1 MRMHRRLVLASV
13 TAALAAATLAA
24 TPASADAQRVVVR
37 RGQPPRQPARTVVV
51 RRDQDRWSRSGPSR
65 ALTLS
70 VGALRY
76 RDAADDN
83 HPMAALRAEWR
94 LRHWLRSELGMSY
107 ALANLEVAPEGAET
121 AEEIDASLLTATVGL
136 NAELP
141 IPVVRPYVGAAVGLG
156 ARFDGDGETYDGDSF
171 VRPLVAFPVGVRLA
185 VSPRLGLRAEARF
198 RFDEQQDGRSMTN
211 VEQTIGV
218 SFGF

>member
-1 MRMHRRLVLASV
+1 MPRRLVLAAAAV
-13 TAALAAATLAA
+13 ALAAASLAA
-24 TPASADAQRVVVR
+24 TPVAAEAQRVVVR
-37 RGQPPRQPARTVVV
+37 RGQPPRQPPRTVVV
-51 RRDQDRWSRSGPSR
+51 RRAQDRWDRGASRS
-65 ALTLS
+65 LTLS

-94 LRHWLRSELGMSY
+94 LRSWLRSELGMSY
-107 ALANLEVAPEGAET
+107 ALANLDVLPAGSAT

-136 NAELP
+136 NAEAP
-141 IPVVRPYVGAAVGLG
+141 IPFVRPYVGAAVGLG
-156 ARFDGDGETYDGDSF
+156 ARFDGDGETYEGDSF
-171 VRPLVAFPVGVRLA
+171 VRPVVAFPVGVRIP

-198 RFDEQQDGRSMTN
+198 RFDEQPDGRSMTN

>member
-1 MRMHRRLVLASV
+1 MHRRLVLASV

-24 TPASADAQRVVVR
+24 TPDLAEAQRVVVR
-37 RGQPPRQPARTVVV
+37 RGQQPRQPARSVVV
-51 RRDQDRWSRSGPSR
+51 RRDQDRWGRGPAR

-76 RDAADDN
+76 RDATDDN

-94 LRHWLRSELGMSY
+94 LRSWLRSELGMSY
-107 ALANLEVAPEGAET
+107 ALASLDVTPEGAAT
-121 AEEIDASLLTATVGL
+121 AEEIDAHLLAATVGL

-141 IPVVRPYVGAAVGLG
+141 IPIVRPYVGAAVGLG
-156 ARFDGDGETYDGDSF
+156 ARFDGDGETYEGDSF
-171 VRPLVAFPVGVRLA
+171 VRPLVAFPVGVRIA

-198 RFDEQQDGRSMTN
+198 RFDEQPDGRSMTN
-211 VEQTIGV
+211 VEQTVGV

>member
-1 MRMHRRLVLASV
+1 MRRRFVLATV
-13 TAALAAATLAA
+13 TAALAATTLAA
-24 TPASADAQRVVVR
+24 TPDAAEAQRVVVR
-37 RGQPPRQPARTVVV
+37 RGQQPRQPARSVVV
-51 RRDQDRWSRSGPSR
+51 RRDSDRMASRS
-65 ALTLS
+65 LTLS

-107 ALANLEVAPEGAET
+107 ALANLDVASDGAEAT
-121 AEEIDASLLTATVGL
+121 EEIDASLLTATLGL

-156 ARFDGDGETYDGDSF
+156 ARFDGDGDTYEGDTF
-171 VRPLVAFPVGVRLA
+171 VRPVFAVPVGIRIP
-185 VSPRLGLRAEARF
+185 VSSRLGLRAEARF
-198 RFDEQQDGRSMTN
+198 RFDEQRDGRSMTN
-211 VEQTIGV
+211 VEQTVGV

>member
-1 MRMHRRLVLASV
+1 MRRRFVLVSAA
-13 TAALAAATLAA
+13 AALAATTLAA
-24 TPASADAQRVVVR
+24 TPDVAEGQRVVVR
-37 RGQPPRQPARTVVV
+37 RGQPREPVRSVVV
-51 RRDQDRWSRSGPSR
+51 RRDHDRYGAASRSI
-65 ALTLS
+65 TLS

-94 LRHWLRSELGMSY
+94 LRHWLRSELGVSY
-107 ALANLEVAPEGAET
+107 ALANLDVTPAGAAT
-121 AEEIDASLLTATVGL
+121 PEEIDASLLTATVGL

-141 IPVVRPYVGAAVGLG
+141 IPIVRPYVGAAVGLG
-156 ARFDGDGETYDGDSF
+156 ARFDGDGDTYEGDSF
-171 VRPLVAFPVGVRLA
+171 VRPLLAFPVGVRIPVSSRLA
-185 VSPRLGLRAEARF
+185 LRAEARF

-211 VEQTIGV
+211 VEQTVGV